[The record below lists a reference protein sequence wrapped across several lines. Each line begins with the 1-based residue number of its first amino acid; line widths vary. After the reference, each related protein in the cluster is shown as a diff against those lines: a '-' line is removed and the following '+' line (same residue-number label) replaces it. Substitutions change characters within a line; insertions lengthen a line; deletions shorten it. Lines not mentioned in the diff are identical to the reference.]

1 MEILP
6 IEELKIEKNLEE
18 IKTEIEDEKP
28 FMNISFLNN
37 DVAELRA
44 EEPIVEEQ
52 NSAEIIEKVA
62 QDTSSNIPN
71 FVNTWQNWLKID
83 RKETEVPEETE
94 PVKII
99 EKKAEIIDKFI
110 EDNPKISQLRE
121 DGNFVVKEKASD
133 ISHLMTETLANLYV
147 EQRLYTKAIIA
158 FESLQKS
165 ILKDKMNLKTEF
177 RR

>member
-1 MEILP
+1 
-6 IEELKIEKNLEE
+6 
-18 IKTEIEDEKP
+18 
-28 FMNISFLNN
+28 
-37 DVAELRA
+37 
-44 EEPIVEEQ
+44 
-52 NSAEIIEKVA
+52 
-62 QDTSSNIPN
+62 
-71 FVNTWQNWLKID
+71 LKID

-133 ISHLMTETLANLYV
+133 ISHLMTETLANYMWNKGFIQKRLSPLNLY
-147 EQRLYTKAIIA
+147 K
-158 FESLQKS
+158 KS
-165 ILKDKMNLKTEF
+165 ILKDKKNLKTEF